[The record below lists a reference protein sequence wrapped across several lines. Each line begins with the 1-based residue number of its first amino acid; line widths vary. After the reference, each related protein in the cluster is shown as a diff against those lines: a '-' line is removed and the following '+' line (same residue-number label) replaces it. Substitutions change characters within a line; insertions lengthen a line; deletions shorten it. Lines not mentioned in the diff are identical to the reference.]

1 LTWACTWFV
10 QKESFSVFTSRSMV
24 GYETSD
30 SRGKSIGVPYML
42 EPGSPFDVGGGYG
55 FIVIVKV

>member
-1 LTWACTWFV
+1 MWFV

-30 SRGKSIGVPYML
+30 SHGKSIGVPYML